1 MRCTIQRR
9 SLRRRC
15 VLLCP
20 PWPRRAA
27 QRSTGTPD
35 DAPPSAGA
43 LMLSALTA
51 PDAAIII
58 SALVTALLAVVGFA
72 VYLIRYILGDK
83 DAQIAA
89 LRLQVAGIE
98 QVAHNAER
106 FGTSLE
112 QVAATVREVRLLM
125 EMQIKGLPAA
135 RLPEG
140 RLPP

>member
-1 MRCTIQRR
+1 
-9 SLRRRC
+9 
-15 VLLCP
+15 
-20 PWPRRAA
+20 
-27 QRSTGTPD
+27 
-35 DAPPSAGA
+35 
-43 LMLSALTA
+43 
-51 PDAAIII
+51 
-58 SALVTALLAVVGFA
+58 
-72 VYLIRYILGDK
+72 
-83 DAQIAA
+83 
-89 LRLQVAGIE
+89 VAGIE